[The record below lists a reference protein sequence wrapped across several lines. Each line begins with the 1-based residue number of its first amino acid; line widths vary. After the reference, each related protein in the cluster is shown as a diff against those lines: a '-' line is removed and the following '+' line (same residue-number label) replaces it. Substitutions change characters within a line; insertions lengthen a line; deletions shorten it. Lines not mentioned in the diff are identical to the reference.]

1 MKKKKKRH
9 THKDI
14 PMWVYGFTG
23 FFVGFWFWYVFYN
36 YIFPDPENAG
46 TFKTPAYIV
55 THPFFFPAIGVLL
68 GCWTKYSEDM
78 KDLEDDE

>member
-1 MKKKKKRH
+1 MKKKKH
-9 THKDI
+9 TNKDL
-14 PMWVYGFTG
+14 PMWANVFLGA
-23 FFVGFWFWYVFYN
+23 FVGFWFWWVFDTH
-36 YIFPDPENAG
+36 IFPDPENAG

-55 THPFFFPAIGVLL
+55 THPLFFPVFGAFW